1 MASSPPPPSS
11 ATSDQPAHYVIYG
24 AGGIGA
30 TIGARLHRQNF
41 KVTLIARGEHG
52 QMLQQRGLHFVA
64 PDCDEILQI
73 PTVLHPREIVFDASV
88 VVLMCMKS
96 QHGLAALEDLSQVA
110 PAHTP
115 IVCVQNG
122 VDNERQSLRF
132 FPNVY
137 ASVVILPAVFLEPGL
152 VVSHAAN
159 KGGILDTGCYPQGLD
174 PCAEKIN
181 ADLELAGFSAR
192 ADAQVMRQ
200 KYAKLLVNLANVLQA
215 GLHDAIDARD
225 ISLALRSEA
234 LACFAAADIECMDKD
249 EAKRRRDGVMLE
261 THVPGHD
268 RSAGSSWQSMQRGT
282 GDIET
287 NYLNGEIVLLG
298 RLHDVP
304 TPANEACVVMAMQM
318 LAENLG
324 PGAYSADWLRS
335 KIAELSVH

>member
-1 MASSPPPPSS
+1 MASSLATPTPSD
-11 ATSDQPAHYVIYG
+11 SDRPTHYVVYG

-30 TIGARLHRQNF
+30 TIGARLHRQSF

-52 QMLQQRGLHFVA
+52 RALQESGLHFIA
-64 PDCDEILQI
+64 PDCDEVLQI
-73 PTVLHPREIVFDASV
+73 PTVLHPREIHFDDNV

-96 QHGLAALEDLSQVA
+96 QHGLAALEDLAQVA
-110 PAHTP
+110 PVHTP

-137 ASVVILPAVFLEPGL
+137 ASVVILPAVFLQPGL

-174 PCAEKIN
+174 NCAEKIN
-181 ADLELAGFSAR
+181 ADFTAAGFSAHPDPR
-192 ADAQVMRQ
+192 VMRQ
-200 KYAKLLVNLANVLQA
+200 KYAKLLINLANVLQA
-215 GLHDAIDARD
+215 GLQDATDARD
-225 ISLALRSEA
+225 ISQALRNEA
-234 LACFAAADIECMDKD
+234 LACFAVANIDCMDNS

-287 NYLNGEIVLLG
+287 NYLKGEIVLLG
-298 RLHDVP
+298 RLHGVP
-304 TPANEACVVMAMQM
+304 TPANAACVAMATQM

-324 PGAYSADWLRS
+324 PGAYSADWLRA
-335 KIAELSVH
+335 KVAELGGH

>member
-1 MASSPPPPSS
+1 MVSSVTTPSTY
-11 ATSDQPAHYVIYG
+11 AADQPAHYVIYG

-30 TIGARLHRQNF
+30 TIGARLYRQNF

-52 QMLQQRGLHFVA
+52 RVLQEHGLHFVA

-73 PTVLHPREIVFDASV
+73 PTVLHPQELIFDDSV
-88 VVLMCMKS
+88 IVLMCMKS

-122 VDNERQSLRF
+122 VVNERQSLRF

-137 ASVVILPAVFLEPGL
+137 ASVVILPAVFLQPGL
-152 VVSHAAN
+152 VISHAAN
-159 KGGILDTGCYPQGLD
+159 KGGILDTGRYPQGLD
-174 PCAEKIN
+174 SCAEKIN
-181 ADLELAGFSAR
+181 ADLESAGFSAR
-192 ADAQVMRQ
+192 PDAQVMRQ
-200 KYAKLLVNLANVLQA
+200 KYAKLLINLANVLQA

-225 ISLALRSEA
+225 LSLALRNEA
-234 LACFAAADIECMDKD
+234 LACLAAANIDCMDKD
-249 EAKRRRDGVMLE
+249 EAKRRRDGVMLD

-298 RLHDVP
+298 RLHGVA
-304 TPANEACVVMAMQM
+304 TPANEACVAMATKM
-318 LAENLG
+318 LAEKLG
-324 PGAYSADWLRS
+324 PGAYSADWLRA
-335 KIAELSVH
+335 KVAEFSGP

>member
-1 MASSPPPPSS
+1 MASIPLVHTINAEDQSS
-11 ATSDQPAHYVIYG
+11 HYVIYG
-24 AGGIGA
+24 AGGIGS

-52 QMLQQRGLHFVA
+52 RVLQDQGLHFIA

-96 QHGLAALEDLSQVA
+96 QHGLAALEDLSKVA
-110 PAHTP
+110 PTHTP

-137 ASVVILPAVFLEPGL
+137 ACVVILPAVFLQPGL

-159 KGGILDTGCYPQGLD
+159 KGGILDTGCYPKGLD
-174 PCAEKIN
+174 TRAKKIN
-181 ADLELAGFSAR
+181 TDLETAGFSAR
-192 ADAQVMRQ
+192 ADAQVMGQ
-200 KYAKLLVNLANVLQA
+200 KYGKLLINLANVLQA
-215 GLHDAIDARD
+215 GLQDAVDAGD
-225 ISLALRSEA
+225 ISLVLRNEA
-234 LACFAAADIECMDKD
+234 LACFAAANINCMDKD
-249 EAKRRRDGVMLE
+249 EAKRRRDGVILD

-298 RLHDVP
+298 RLYGVP

-324 PGAYSADWLRS
+324 PGAYSADWLRA
-335 KIAELSVH
+335 KITQLSGH